1 MRQRISGSIAAAG
14 LCFGLLAAMAA
25 PPALGQSDPNPP
37 AGEAGSVPYAPSP
50 GTLTQGG
57 PIQDGRRVPFS
68 REQVQERQRA
78 AGIAADVERERRQLE
93 ELNAITRQ
101 LTPPGT
107 PLPAPNLPPR
117 GERPR

>member
-1 MRQRISGSIAAAG
+1 MRQRVSGSIAAAG

-25 PPALGQSDPNPP
+25 PPALGQSAPNPP
-37 AGEAGSVPYAPSP
+37 AGDAASVPYEPGT

-68 REQVQERQRA
+68 RETVEERQRA
-78 AGIAADVERERRQLE
+78 AGIASDAERERRQLE
-93 ELNAITRQ
+93 DLNAIARE

-117 GERPR
+117 R